1 VVEQARTM
9 MERQL
14 GQMVRLIDDLLDI
27 SRISQGKVT
36 VRKERL
42 DLADV
47 IRQAVETSRPV
58 IEGRGL
64 ELAIQLPHRIL
75 VEADMTR
82 LTQSISNL
90 LNNAAKYTDRGGR
103 ITLAVQREGRDAV
116 VSVRDTGIGIPRPML
131 AKVFEMFTQVDRSE
145 RAQGGLGIGLYL
157 VKRLV
162 EMHGGTVEARSEGH
176 GMGSEFVIRL
186 PVLSVAG
193 AQPEVELDRAA
204 VATPRRRVL
213 VADDNRDAALS
224 LAMMLEMIGNETQT
238 AFDGLEAVEV
248 AGKFLPDV
256 MLLDIGMPK
265 LSGHEAAA
273 RIRQQPW
280 GRNIVL
286 VALTGWGQ
294 DDDKRKSQDAGFDFH
309 LVKPVDPEEIE
320 KLLAG
325 LKSET
330 A

>member
-1 VVEQARTM
+1 
-9 MERQL
+9 
-14 GQMVRLIDDLLDI
+14 
-27 SRISQGKVT
+27 
-36 VRKERL
+36 
-42 DLADV
+42 
-47 IRQAVETSRPV
+47 
-58 IEGRGL
+58 
-64 ELAIQLPHRIL
+64 
-75 VEADMTR
+75 
-82 LTQSISNL
+82 
-90 LNNAAKYTDRGGR
+90 
-103 ITLAVQREGRDAV
+103 
-116 VSVRDTGIGIPRPML
+116 
-131 AKVFEMFTQVDRSE
+131 
-145 RAQGGLGIGLYL
+145 
-157 VKRLV
+157 
-162 EMHGGTVEARSEGH
+162 
-176 GMGSEFVIRL
+176 IRL

-294 DDDKRKSQDAGFDFH
+294 DPVLDPCLEHLEQVVLLVDDRAVDAVAERIRPVATAAVRHPRDHEQPIEALELLEAAVAALAVPLAAQDVADTA
-309 LVKPVDPEEIE
+309 VVVD
-320 KLLAG
+320 AVH
-325 LKSET
+325 
-330 A
+330 